1 MHGFCVLCVF
11 GFAMSTFAHVLE
23 EIGEFG
29 LFQKRL
35 VAVLCIP
42 SVFVAFDNIGQV
54 YTALSFPNFCDTDWI
69 LDRADAYLTLEKQKE
84 LTIPTKPDG
93 SFQSC
98 LMFTPVDSDL
108 ETIETYGLNAT
119 TDCLNGSRFEVPAAV
134 SSVVTE
140 FNLVCDRSLMIE
152 ASRSIHMVGLL
163 VGALV
168 LGAMAERVGWCLVFL
183 LGHLLLLLTG
193 IAATFSPNVYVYV
206 ALKFVCGFALSG
218 VIANGFVIG
227 GEWCESSKL
236 AFCSIIGHS
245 FYSLLLWSSGKTL
258 GQNLNWEQV
267 QIRSEFQSSTES
279 AHLVYKWS

>member
-1 MHGFCVLCVF
+1 MCIWLRHEYLCTRPGGDRRV
-11 GFAMSTFAHVLE
+11 
-23 EIGEFG
+23 
-29 LFQKRL
+29 RL
-35 VAVLCIP
+35 VPEAAGGGLVHPQRLR
-42 SVFVAFDNIGQV
+42 GLRQH
-54 YTALSFPNFCDTDWI
+54 
-69 LDRADAYLTLEKQKE
+69 R
-84 LTIPTKPDG
+84 PDG

-245 FYSLLLWSSGKTL
+245 FYSVGLALFAALAYLIPDWKILQLVLYSPLLLILVFFYWDAFPSVRL
-258 GQNLNWEQV
+258 V
-267 QIRSEFQSSTES
+267 PES
-279 AHLVYKWS
+279 ARWLLTHLV